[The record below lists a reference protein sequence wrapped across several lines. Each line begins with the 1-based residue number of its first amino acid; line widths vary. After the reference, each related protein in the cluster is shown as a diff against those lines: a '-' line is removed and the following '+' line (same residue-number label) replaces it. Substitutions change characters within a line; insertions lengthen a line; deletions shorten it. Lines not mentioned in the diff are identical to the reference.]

1 MGAAFYRNAECC
13 VLVFDLT
20 DPKTFETVDTWRSE
34 FLTQLNPKDPENF
47 PFVLLGNKSDKQ
59 SDRKVSEQ
67 KIKQYCQQKG
77 NMAYYETSA
86 KDNTNVEKSFEDVAR
101 LAFKRDQKEDDM
113 YFTFNFS
120 YLPKSVDLSKP
131 KNTTKTG
138 GGCC

>member
-113 YFTFNFS
+113 
-120 YLPKSVDLSKP
+120 
-131 KNTTKTG
+131 
-138 GGCC
+138 